1 MKWRNPLKYRG
12 GHIDEMISESRL
24 RWFGCVYRRVI
35 NAPMRKSE
43 LIQVEG
49 KKKGRGRPKITLL
62 EQQQPRVQYF
72 NVLWNIIKS

>member
-1 MKWRNPLKYRG
+1 MV
-12 GHIDEMISESRL
+12 
-24 RWFGCVYRRVI
+24 VYRSVI

-62 EQQQPRVQYF
+62 EQQQPRVQYV
-72 NVLWNIIKS
+72 NVL